1 VANILQ
7 ILPELTGDEQRFVAN
22 LLKDFD
28 DGKAQLFA
36 NIYRSR
42 RKDPQTI
49 LLLTLIGFLGI
60 AGIQRFMVD
69 QVGMGILYLLTA
81 GICFIGTIVDI
92 INYKSIT
99 FEFNMKQAQA
109 VYAQVEYQNTQQRN
123 DSIL

>member
-1 VANILQ
+1 MANILR
-7 ILPELTGDEQRFVAN
+7 ILPELTGDEQNFIAN
-22 LLKDFD
+22 LLKNWD
-28 DGKAQLFA
+28 DEKAQLFA

-49 LLLTLIGFLGI
+49 LLLTLVGFLGI

-81 GICFIGTIVDI
+81 GICFIGTIIDI

-99 FEFNMKQAQA
+99 FEYNMKQAQE
-109 VYAQVEYQNTQQRN
+109 VYALVERQNIQNGN
-123 DSIL
+123 DTIF